1 MNFSASIIPILA
13 GAMAAMTPLLFAA
26 LGGLFTELTG
36 MLNIALEGLMAIG
49 AFFGLIGAAATGS
62 LAAGA
67 AIGVLASCLVA
78 LLYGWI
84 TLRFKANEFITGLA
98 TNLLASGLTVVL
110 SQQLFRTKGVVPFT
124 LPHLPVI
131 TKGLAEVPVLG
142 PIFFG
147 QNIYAQLSWLA
158 VLVAWVIIRRTAFGM
173 RLRATGSNARA
184 VAALGLKPAS
194 YRLAA
199 ILMSGAACGLA
210 GSYLSLNLSAYVPNI
225 SSGRGWIALVA
236 IYLGGRK
243 PAGIL
248 GACFVFALAESYS
261 NYAQGL
267 FKVPSEVIL
276 AIPYAATLMALVLG
290 SLAKRARKQGIR

>member
-1 MNFSASIIPILA
+1 MSFSTSLVPILS
-13 GAMAAMTPLLFAA
+13 GALAAMTPLLFAA
-26 LGGLFTELTG
+26 LGDLFTELTG

-49 AFFGLIGAAATGS
+49 AFFGVMGASATGS

-67 AIGVLASCLVA
+67 TIGVFASSLVA

-84 TLRFKANEFITGLA
+84 TLHLKANEFITGLA
-98 TNLLASGLTVVL
+98 TNLLAAGLTVVL
-110 SQQLFRTKGVVPFT
+110 SQQIFSTKGVVPFT
-124 LPHLPVI
+124 LPHLPVL
-131 TKGLAEVPVLG
+131 TGGLAGIPFFG
-142 PIFFG
+142 PILFG
-147 QNIYAQLSWLA
+147 QNIFAQLSWLA
-158 VLVAWVIIRRTAFGM
+158 VFLAWVIINRTPFGM
-173 RLRATGSNARA
+173 RLRATGSNSKA
-184 VAALGLKPAS
+184 VSALGLKPAR

-199 ILMSGAACGLA
+199 ILVSGAACGLA

-248 GACFVFALAESYS
+248 GACFIFALAESYS

-267 FKVPSEVIL
+267 FKVPSEFIL
-276 AIPYAATLMALVLG
+276 AIPYAATLLALVLG
-290 SLAKRARKQGIR
+290 SLAKRSGK

>member
-1 MNFSASIIPILA
+1 MSFATGIIPILS
-13 GAMAAMTPLLFAA
+13 GAVAAMTPLLFAA
-26 LGGLFTELTG
+26 LGGLFTEITG
-36 MLNIALEGLMAIG
+36 MLNIALEGLIAIG
-49 AFFGLIGAAATGS
+49 AFFSIIGASTTGS

-67 AIGVLASCLVA
+67 AIGLLASCLVA
-78 LLYGWI
+78 LLYGSI
-84 TLRFKANEFITGLA
+84 TLRLKANEFITGLA

-110 SQQLFRTKGVVPFT
+110 SQQIFSTKGVVPFT
-124 LPHLPVI
+124 LPQLPLI
-131 TKGLAEVPVLG
+131 TGGIAGIPILG
-142 PIFFG
+142 PILFG
-147 QNIYAQLSWLA
+147 QNLYVQLSWLA
-158 VLVAWVIIRRTAFGM
+158 VFLAWVIIRRTAFGM
-173 RLRATGSNARA
+173 RLRATGSNTKA
-184 VAALGLKPAS
+184 VAALGLKPAR

-243 PAGIL
+243 PTGIL

-267 FKVPSEVIL
+267 FNVPSELIL
-276 AIPYAATLMALVLG
+276 AIPYAATLIALVLG
-290 SLAKRARKQGIR
+290 SLAKRRGK